1 MFYACHDHDHAKA
14 SVMHAQA
21 GCFLSY
27 ALLVDDIMLLVCIR
41 LTSVMNTQIH
51 SNIMSVVSRP
61 SLGQAYNH
69 VSHTWV
75 KHIDNDS
82 VVYVRC

>member
-27 ALLVDDIMLLVCIR
+27 VLLVDDIMLLVCIR
-41 LTSVMNTQIH
+41 LT
-51 SNIMSVVSRP
+51 
-61 SLGQAYNH
+61 
-69 VSHTWV
+69 
-75 KHIDNDS
+75 
-82 VVYVRC
+82 